1 MKRDGGRAPSSR
13 PSILFRRVAATSPG
27 AARVPQ
33 RSPNQSSSVPLHAS
47 AQGRKLGCSSLT
59 AVPKELLLDEAG
71 LPAAAAAA
79 RRIPKRPA
87 PPSLIFAPPE
97 RSPVTAAAAKVARAK
112 PLRRSGWDEACS
124 AVISFR
130 GKKKKKVKREKE
142 RAPKQKRTKHKR
154 QGVNSL
160 AHFLAFSIFE
170 AEVEVKK

>member
-1 MKRDGGRAPSSR
+1 M
-13 PSILFRRVAATSPG
+13 
-27 AARVPQ
+27 
-33 RSPNQSSSVPLHAS
+33 
-47 AQGRKLGCSSLT
+47 
-59 AVPKELLLDEAG
+59 PKELLLDEAG

-97 RSPVTAAAAKVARAK
+97 RSPVTAARANADTPTAAAAKVARAK